1 MDYIPYNNVI
11 DTCDGLIEE
20 IRELQDLH
28 RELIRQ
34 TQSLVEV
41 LRPNDPVAAV

>member
-1 MDYIPYNNVI
+1 MEYVPYANVI

-20 IRELQDLH
+20 IRELQELH

-34 TQSLVEV
+34 TQNLVEA
-41 LRPNDPVAAV
+41 LRPAEPAPVA

>member
-1 MDYIPYNNVI
+1 MEYLPYTNVI

-34 TQSLVEV
+34 TQSLVEA
-41 LRPNDPVAAV
+41 LRPPEPAPVS